1 MHPAQGQ
8 FTWPEEVK
16 SNKGSPKSA
25 DFWGKRRNGMAGY
38 RIVRIND
45 DIKRELSEL
54 IPTLKGPPGPGP
66 DLHHPGGYHGGP
78 AVLQGIRQLP

>member
-1 MHPAQGQ
+1 MHRRRAN

-16 SNKGSPKSA
+16 SNKGSPKNA

-54 IPTLKGPPGPGP
+54 IPTLKDPRAAG
-66 DLHHPGGYHGGP
+66 
-78 AVLQGIRQLP
+78 A